1 MKKTLLIVLGI
12 LLVAGAVGGYIVY
25 TKMGAAEKD
34 VQNLVNPDEEKIE
47 KSEFQALAD
56 KALADDAE
64 AIRLFTKAREASK
77 SIDAKLWFD
86 ILKMQSGSESAAVRM
101 NVVDE
106 LGKLEGEHAAT
117 GKEILKKMASDDP
130 DEDVQMMAGMILE
143 EEEGVETDEE
153 DSE

>member
-1 MKKTLLIVLGI
+1 MKKILLII
-12 LLVAGAVGGYIVY
+12 LAIVLVAGAIGGYIVY

-47 KSEFQALAD
+47 KSEFQALAE

-77 SIDAKLWFD
+77 SIEPKLWFD
-86 ILKMQSGSESAAVRM
+86 ILKMQSGSQSAAVRL
-101 NVVDE
+101 NVVDD
-106 LGKLEGEHAAT
+106 LGKLEGEYAAT

-130 DEDVQMMAGMILE
+130 DEDIQMMAGMLLE
-143 EEEGVETDEE
+143 DEEGVESDEE
-153 DSE
+153 ESE